1 VPDKRLG
8 FDPTVLAFSSDGKLL
23 SSTTATGADTLEA
36 QQAKLEA
43 LQREIGAREERLKKL
58 AKEKEEADAALAAME
73 RKGAER

>member
-23 SSTTATGADTLEA
+23 SSTATGADTLEA

-58 AKEKEEADAALAAME
+58 AKEKDEADAALAAME